1 MRCRRLSL
9 RVALM
14 AMATFGAVSAAA
26 AADDWKDALAAALKS
41 RYVVTT
47 RSWTGHVE
55 RPGTVLVIQKE
66 GLMAD
71 RPKVAMKPTVIRNGT
86 IEGTG
91 GGGLVLGLG
100 GRALKTGD
108 HVYVFDIRVKDD
120 AVIMIIATVDTVD
133 VATRGSTRASTQEAA
148 LSFAYDP
155 AALRTA
161 SADQVAEAI
170 SPWLRTETETS
181 ASKTVALGQTMDD
194 VKKALGTPEKIVDL
208 GAKVVYVYRD
218 MKIVFKDGKVA
229 DVQ

>member
-1 MRCRRLSL
+1 MRWQRMPAAIA
-9 RVALM
+9 VALV
-14 AMATFGAVSAAA
+14 TLFGASSVAAA
-26 AADDWKDALAAALKS
+26 GDDWKENLAAALKS
-41 RYVVTT
+41 RYVITT

-66 GLMAD
+66 GLRAD

-108 HVYVFDIRVKDD
+108 HVYIFDIRVKDD
-120 AVIMIIATVDTVD
+120 AVVMIIGTVDTVD
-133 VATRGSTRASTQEAA
+133 VVARGSTRASIQEAA

-155 AALRTA
+155 AILQTT
-161 SADQVAEAI
+161 SPDQVASAI
-170 SPWLRTETETS
+170 SPWLRTEEETS
-181 ASKTVALGQTMDD
+181 ASKTVALGQSMDD
-194 VKKALGTPEKIVDL
+194 VKKALGAPEKIVNL
-208 GAKVVYVYRD
+208 GAKVVYIYRD
-218 MKIVFKDGKVA
+218 MKIVFQDGKVA